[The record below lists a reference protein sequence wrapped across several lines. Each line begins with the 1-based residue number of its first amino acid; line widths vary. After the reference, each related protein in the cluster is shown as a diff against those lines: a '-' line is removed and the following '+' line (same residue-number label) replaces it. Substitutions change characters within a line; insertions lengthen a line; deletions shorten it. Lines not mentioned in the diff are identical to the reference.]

1 MGYQMQAEESHVSV
15 EHCFECKETFVLTPE
30 HHQNYIDSSL
40 CQECYDKAMRK
51 GSDVEFYAE
60 KVSIQLDEI
69 IKEIAEI
76 NKILQE
82 IVGGK

>member
-1 MGYQMQAEESHVSV
+1 MEGNEAHLSV

-40 CQECYDKAMRK
+40 CPKCYDKAMRK